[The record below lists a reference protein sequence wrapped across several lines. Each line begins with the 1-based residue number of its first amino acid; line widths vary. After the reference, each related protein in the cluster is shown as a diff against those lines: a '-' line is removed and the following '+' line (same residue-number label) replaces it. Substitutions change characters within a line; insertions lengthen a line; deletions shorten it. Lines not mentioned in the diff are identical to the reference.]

1 MGAETPGKGF
11 AYNTSYVTVQ
21 FWCEAIGFSLA
32 LSGLFRYNKIVHCEG
47 RTPPPPY
54 LYYERRSIMPI
65 GFIQNELDLKLLV
78 LYIMD
83 RVASPITFLQLF
95 ELALC
100 DAGVD
105 YFSLTQAVN
114 HMVATGQL
122 SLEEDHY
129 VITEK
134 GRRNSQICQ
143 SSLPRSI
150 QLHCDENLVKVNE
163 ALRREAQVRSHMI
176 DNGDGT
182 VTLCL
187 TLEDNTSPLFHL
199 ALLAPTSD
207 QAQHWA
213 QVFQADPA
221 ALYLNIIQLLEQPK
235 EAQL

>member
-1 MGAETPGKGF
+1 
-11 AYNTSYVTVQ
+11 
-21 FWCEAIGFSLA
+21 
-32 LSGLFRYNKIVHCEG
+32 
-47 RTPPPPY
+47 
-54 LYYERRSIMPI
+54 MPI

-150 QLHCDENLVKVNE
+150 QLHCDENLFKVNE

-176 DNGDGT
+176 DNDDGT

-199 ALLAPTSD
+199 TLLAPTSD